1 MRRRQFITGAAVAV
15 GVVGCQYLP
24 AVLPVV
30 ADIITEI
37 IDAKDKIEKIDA
49 AAQAW
54 FAQYPN
60 ADMQKK
66 WSGAV
71 DKANAA
77 IDAALKAAH
86 GVEDASEKDVMG
98 AMQNFVAAWQ
108 ILRELATSI
117 GFVGANGT
125 INAGPAT
132 GGVIEDPIAVKRS
145 GGSS

>member
-15 GVVGCQYLP
+15 GAVGCQYLP

-66 WSGAV
+66 WTDAV

-77 IDAALKAAH
+77 VDVALKAAH
-86 GVEDASEKDVMG
+86 GVEDASEKDLQG
-98 AMQNFVAAWQ
+98 AMANFVSAWQ
-108 ILRELATSI
+108 TLRELATSI

-125 INAGPAT
+125 VNAGPAT
-132 GGVIEDPIAVKRS
+132 GGVLDDPIAVKRS
-145 GGSS
+145 QGES